1 MLTAVGMDA
10 NNCIYPFAYAVVS
23 KEKKKTWLW
32 FLELLKEDL
41 NVQNTGLYTFMTDKQ
56 KGLIDAV
63 AELFPNAAHRFC
75 VRHLYNNFKGDF
87 KGLVLKEILWKA
99 ARASTVPAF
108 QKAMAEMKKADPKAY
123 DWLNARPAINWTRS
137 HFDPFPKCDILLNNL
152 SESFNAAILPARDK
166 PIITMLERIRSILME
181 STKRRRETMIR
192 CKDPICPKIRKRL
205 DKIREVKGWIPRYF
219 GNEQFQV
226 EGSNEQFRVDL
237 KNRTC
242 GCRKWDLCGIPCVHA
257 SAAYNKLD
265 LDPMDFVHECYK
277 VSTYL
282 STYDNVLGPING
294 RDLWPCTGDKILLP
308 PDVKKRAGRPKKA
321 RRREPGEEEEVTT
334 DTTKLTRKGVKMTC
348 SVCGKTGHNKRG
360 CKVGPPIGPSNA
372 AQLDHGAEIVDHGGP
387 SNASKTVVH
396 GGPSNAVET
405 VVHGGLLN
413 GAQNLMNVPISVSLC
428 ALFEESPVFFY

>member
-1 MLTAVGMDA
+1 
-10 NNCIYPFAYAVVS
+10 
-23 KEKKKTWLW
+23 
-32 FLELLKEDL
+32 
-41 NVQNTGLYTFMTDKQ
+41 MTNKQ

-137 HFDPFPKCDILLNNL
+137 HFDPFPKCDIMLNNL
-152 SESFNAAILPARDK
+152 SKSFNAAILPARDK

-205 DKIREVKGWIPRYF
+205 DKIREVNGWIPRYF

-226 EGSNEQFRVDL
+226 EGSNDQFRVDL

-321 RRREPGEEEEVTT
+321 RRREPGEEEE
-334 DTTKLTRKGVKMTC
+334 
-348 SVCGKTGHNKRG
+348 RG

-372 AQLDHGAEIVDHGGP
+372 AQPDHAVEIVDHGGP
-387 SNASKTVVH
+387 PNAS
-396 GGPSNAVET
+396 ET
-405 VVHGGLLN
+405 VVYGGPLN
-413 GAQNLMNVPISVSLC
+413 GAQNLMNVPISSEVTSVVTGLYGGSQDSQGLFNSQVSSVGTNMAGGSQPKVRHC
-428 ALFEESPVFFY
+428 FESEVPVTNQMHAMPW